1 MSQAP
6 APLPPACPRTA
17 AMLALHLD
25 GDLAPDFA
33 AGRDDDH
40 GYAFA
45 CGDSLREHLRDCP
58 RCQTALR
65 RARRLDAALAQAA
78 GAALAAHGAAE
89 ARERL
94 EQRWFAAVSAAAET
108 PASLQGEVLQAGV
121 GGPKSLVA
129 ASGAHADDR
138 VTRRRLL
145 PRCVLPLACAAAVTF
160 ALAAVLLQPMPRPLV
175 GLPPLE
181 IADVHLPPAA
191 TPNAPAPAA
200 PAPTPT
206 QYTAAAIQHLR
217 AADRRLGER
226 RQNEHAVGTPH
237 PDERPAAAPEEL
249 GQRFAD
255 GRLDPAER
263 LRAFDRLLE
272 VARGAGTD
280 ALLARTAC
288 IEQLAGGGDGGDG
301 LLRGEAYTRLR
312 GSPGMLGELRS
323 RLIRLDAEPDAG
335 GQPFRAAMATV
346 FVASNIADRELDQ
359 WLRRVVRHR
368 PDLVT
373 GVLAAARSGLRP
385 HGTATLLLEL
395 WALLDA
401 RGAVADEATFAATWF
416 VGQPAVVLAEVGELL
431 RTSRSAPTRQRCLL
445 ALGHAAD
452 DTTVPVLLR
461 TMRTAP
467 RGEALTAAFAL
478 GTLPHPV
485 LAPLAADAADD
496 DWLLHAALARAGLP
510 AARAWLDALDLR
522 PHELV
527 RFARATLADWPGVAP
542 WFRDRAPQLG
552 D

>member
-1 MSQAP
+1 
-6 APLPPACPRTA
+6 
-17 AMLALHLD
+17 MLALHLD

-33 AGRDDDH
+33 AGGDDDH

-78 GAALAAHGAAE
+78 GATAASRWGLAAHGAAE

-94 EQRWFAAVSAAAET
+94 EQRWFAAVSAAAAAVP
-108 PASLQGEVLQAGV
+108 PAGPPPAALPAAV
-121 GGPKSLVA
+121 GGGRSLVA
-129 ASGAHADDR
+129 GTRAAADDR
-138 VTRRRLL
+138 AARRRLL
-145 PRCVLPLACAAAVTF
+145 ARGVLPLTFAAAVTF

-191 TPNAPAPAA
+191 TPIAPAPAA
-200 PAPTPT
+200 PAPAPT

-249 GQRFAD
+249 GRRFTD

-272 VARGAGTD
+272 VARGAGAD

-312 GSPGMLGELRS
+312 TSPGMLGELRS
-323 RLIRLDAEPDAG
+323 RLIRLDADPDGG

-385 HGTATLLLEL
+385 HGTATLLLDL

-461 TMRTAP
+461 TMRTAA

-485 LAPLAADAADD
+485 LAPLADDAADD

-510 AARAWLDALDLR
+510 AARAWLEALDLR
-522 PHELV
+522 PHELA